1 MKHKTIHILA
11 TAILI
16 LGFSPLLHALD
27 LGVSYAVMATPD
39 EGYIEINLEIS
50 PQSLSW
56 SRVDS
61 STVKAGAELL
71 ILVKKGNEVFA
82 YEKYVL
88 NSPAIAYPEILL
100 DMKRLAVPNG
110 TYELEV
116 TATDVADVTNTA
128 RFAKEVTVNVNQ
140 QLYLTDIQLLRGFQK
155 DTTGIASPLL
165 KNGFYMV
172 PLPFA
177 FYDRYATQLAFY
189 AEMYHSNTVIK
200 DPNYLLRYIIEK
212 ELGNGQ
218 TKLISVG
225 KQQKRPSD
233 IDAVLVDMDIS
244 LLESGNYSLT
254 LELRNKQNE
263 LLTSRK
269 VYFQRSNPFLNVQ
282 QADLS
287 VEAISK
293 QFVQE
298 LDEKALRYSLKAI
311 SPLVTMGTQP
321 EELKNILKGDDLA
334 AMRYFLFSHFVR
346 TDPNNPELAW
356 RSFIETANA
365 ADKQF
370 HSGFRYGFET
380 DRGRTYIKYGR
391 PDDMIHVEDDPSAPP
406 YEIWVYYN
414 FPKTN
419 QRNVK
424 FLFYN
429 PSLAG
434 DDFVMLH
441 STARGEVNNAKWEIT
456 LYKRNAN
463 TEFDGDNAFDA
474 TRMQPNVN
482 RRARAY
488 FEDF

>member
-1 MKHKTIHILA
+1 MKHKTIQILA
-11 TAILI
+11 TAILL
-16 LGFSPLLHALD
+16 LGLSPLLHALD
-27 LGVSYAVMATPD
+27 LGVSYAVMATPED
-39 EGYIEINLEIS
+39 GYVEINLEIA
-50 PQSLSW
+50 PLSLSW
-56 SRVDS
+56 TRIDS
-61 STVKAGAELL
+61 TTVRAGAEVL
-71 ILVKKGNEVFA
+71 ILIKNGENIVA
-82 YEKYVL
+82 YEKYIL
-88 NSPAIAYPEILL
+88 NSPALEYPKVLL
-100 DMKRLAVPNG
+100 DIKRMAVPNG

-116 TATDVADVTNTA
+116 TAVDIADAKNTA
-128 RFAKEVTVNVNQ
+128 RFAKKIAVNVTQ
-140 QLYLTDIQLLRGFQK
+140 ELYLTEAQLLRGFKK
-155 DTTGIASPLL
+155 DTSGSSNPLV
-165 KNGFYMV
+165 KNGFYME
-172 PLPFA
+172 PLPFG
-177 FYDRYATQLAFY
+177 FYDRYATTLAFY
-189 AEMYHSNTVIK
+189 AEIYHSNTVIK
-200 DPNYLLRYIIEK
+200 DPTYMLRYIVEK

-218 TKLISVG
+218 TQLISVG
-225 KQQKRPSD
+225 NQKKRPSV
-233 IDAVLVDMDIS
+233 IDGALVDMDIS

-269 VYFQRSNPFLNVQ
+269 LYFERSNPFLNVKE
-282 QADLS
+282 ADLS
-287 VEAISK
+287 AEAISK
-293 QFVQE
+293 QFVQD
-298 LDEKALRYSLKAI
+298 LDEKSLRYSLKAI
-311 SPLVTMGTQP
+311 SPLVTMGTAP

-356 RSFIETANA
+356 RSFMETANA

-434 DDFVMLH
+434 DDFIMLH

-463 TEFDGDNAFDA
+463 TEFEGDNQFDA
-474 TRMQPNVN
+474 TRMQSNIN